1 MSTIYI
7 YMLYLYSTYYTCVQ
21 HIILWQG
28 CGFSG
33 IYAYG
38 LGSRFSPVDEGGFK
52 ASRRSG
58 VVVACDSHDV
68 IILYCSQ
75 QVESMET
82 VLQRPSLVQ
91 NVLQQALAIGKRT
104 VDLFFKPG
112 LMIPKNL
119 LASTRKIRFNTMLNG
134 SRMRNLARMRR
145 MRKRMKALQGRR
157 PKTLH

>member
-1 MSTIYI
+1 MAGVWLQRS
-7 YMLYLYSTYYTCVQ
+7 
-21 HIILWQG
+21 
-28 CGFSG
+28 FSG

-119 LASTRKIRFNTMLNG
+119 LASTRKIRLNTMLNG